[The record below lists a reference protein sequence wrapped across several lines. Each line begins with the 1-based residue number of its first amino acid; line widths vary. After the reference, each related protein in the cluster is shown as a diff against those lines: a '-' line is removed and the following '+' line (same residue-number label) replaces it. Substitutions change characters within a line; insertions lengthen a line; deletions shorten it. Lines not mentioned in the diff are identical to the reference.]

1 MKLQNSLTTKEENY
15 YNMSRK
21 AIRIAGEDLV
31 EEKSYSFA
39 KQEDG
44 TFKRITKTQSRN
56 IKNNSIK
63 EKAETI
69 SEESYK
75 IVTDDDYAYTMS
87 YQDYDGEEVSVR
99 FKKIDTK

>member
-44 TFKRITKTQSRN
+44 TFKRITKTS
-56 IKNNSIK
+56 KSK
-63 EKAETI
+63 
-69 SEESYK
+69 Y
-75 IVTDDDYAYTMS
+75 
-87 YQDYDGEEVSVR
+87 
-99 FKKIDTK
+99 